1 MAATTSRWRRMG
13 ASERAYAAYLIGNWS
28 GLDPALLP
36 EHHRVLL
43 ANANKPAQASSVLTG
58 LEDPLARL
66 VAAGVLLQTGRLSA
80 ADITVATDT
89 ASSQGWRRP
98 LLAWLNVQLQR
109 ANEAGDRG
117 AAARIQRRIDSVQ
130 ADPSKISE
138 QRASLSGQFPPSS
151 GADKSRRTG
160 RHTS

>member
-1 MAATTSRWRRMG
+1 MASLEFDNCGDYQPLAQDGG

-117 AAARIQRRIDSVQ
+117 AAARIQRRIDLV
-130 ADPSKISE
+130 
-138 QRASLSGQFPPSS
+138 LVPPV
-151 GADKSRRTG
+151 KNQ
-160 RHTS
+160 